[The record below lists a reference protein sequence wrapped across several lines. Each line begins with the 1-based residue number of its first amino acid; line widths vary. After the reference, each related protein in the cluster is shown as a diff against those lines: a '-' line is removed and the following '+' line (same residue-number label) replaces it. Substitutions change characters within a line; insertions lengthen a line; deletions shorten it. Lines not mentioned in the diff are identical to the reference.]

1 MRRIWNKEFAL
12 WGIVLLMCVSCG
24 DPDLF
29 NTDKWSDKIEGDW
42 SPAFKAPVAYGEFTL
57 WDLLQNTSEGED
69 SPIQKVPVA
78 EGSTDSMLVVQYTQE
93 DIYEVALDDIFRF
106 DKDTG
111 RSFLKFEE
119 SLSIKEL
126 IEDALGYEIPVLGVD
141 VKDIPAELRT
151 FKKDI
156 KASLP
161 LPGDFANSELSEIE
175 LNYQLTYAFPE
186 LDDVNYQVVVS
197 VCEVEL
203 FEYNS
208 SDGEK
213 FPGKETRN
221 FELTDNEIT
230 LNFEVKLNSGTY
242 RGSDLNLRVNFSD
255 YDFEKVVGK
264 IIKETPIVVEGDP
277 FKLDNE
283 FLDDIEGSAKF
294 QDPQVIVTLK
304 NKGIGVDAE
313 VDLLLSQDKGQGENK
328 ELDLNGLKFAGNSD
342 LDLKHISDTIDK
354 KMAAGISDFFA
365 LPLKGD
371 ISYLGEV
378 RLNPDGEECVI
389 YKDGSLSMDVEVVI
403 PLSLEGNLVYKA
415 DLGDVNI
422 NIDEDYT
429 DKIDTATLTIQVRN
443 DLPLDLSIPSL
454 ILINDRGTQIG
465 KIEVSSEDKEGI
477 KAESTGKLIFPLSKE
492 ILRDQLNQTN
502 NIQLE
507 IMIANEDAG
516 KGAVLAND
524 KVKFTLSVDVK
535 GNLEDFNF

>member
-1 MRRIWNKEFAL
+1 
-12 WGIVLLMCVSCG
+12 MCVSCG

-57 WDLLQNTSEGED
+57 WDLLQNTAEGED
-69 SPIQKVPVA
+69 SPIQKVPVS

-93 DIYEVALDDIFRF
+93 DIYEVELDDIFKL
-106 DKDTG
+106 DNT
-111 RSFLKFEE
+111 SFLRFEE
-119 SLSIKEL
+119 KWKIKEL
-126 IEDALGYEIPVLGVD
+126 VEEKLGFPIPEGIGIDVGKLGNNRKFEINIEEQ
-141 VKDIPAELRT
+141 
-151 FKKDI
+151 
-156 KASLP
+156 LP
-161 LPGDFANSELSEIE
+161 LPEDFEHSQLSEVV
-175 LNYQLTYAFPE
+175 LKYKLSYVFPA
-186 LDDVNYQVVVS
+186 LDDVTYRAVVS
-197 VCEVEL
+197 VCGESFFEV
-203 FEYNS
+203 NS
-208 SDGEK
+208 SDGT
-213 FPGKETRN
+213 KEPKE
-221 FELTDNEIT
+221 FETKVFKLTDNKIT
-230 LNFEVKLNSGTY
+230 LHIEVELISGTY
-242 RGSDLNLRVNFSD
+242 RGSDLKMTVNFSD

-264 IIKETPIVVEGDP
+264 IIKETPIVVKGDP

-371 ISYLGEV
+371 ISYSGEV
-378 RLNPDGEECVI
+378 VLNPKKEECVI

-477 KAESTGKLIFPLSKE
+477 KAESTGKLIFPLSKK

-516 KGAVLAND
+516 KGVVLAND

>member
-57 WDLLQNTSEGED
+57 WDLLQNTAEGED
-69 SPIQKVPVA
+69 SPIQKVPVS

-93 DIYEVALDDIFRF
+93 DIYEVKLDDIFKL
-106 DKDTG
+106 DNT
-111 RSFLKFEE
+111 SFLRFEE
-119 SLSIKEL
+119 KWKIKEL
-126 IEDALGYEIPVLGVD
+126 VEEKLGFPIPEGVGIDVGKLGNNRKFEINIEEQ
-141 VKDIPAELRT
+141 
-151 FKKDI
+151 
-156 KASLP
+156 LP
-161 LPGDFANSELSEIE
+161 LPEDFEHSQLSEVV
-175 LNYQLTYAFPE
+175 LKYKLSYVFPA
-186 LDDVNYQVVVS
+186 LDDVTYRAVVS
-197 VCEVEL
+197 VCGESFFEV
-203 FEYNS
+203 NS
-208 SDGEK
+208 SDGT
-213 FPGKETRN
+213 KEPKE
-221 FELTDNEIT
+221 FETKVFKLTDNKIT
-230 LNFEVKLNSGTY
+230 LHIEVELISGTY
-242 RGSDLNLRVNFSD
+242 RGSDLKMTVNFSE

-304 NKGIGVDAE
+304 NKGIGVDVE

-371 ISYLGEV
+371 ISYSGEV
-378 RLNPDGEECVI
+378 VLNPDGEECVI

>member
-1 MRRIWNKEFAL
+1 
-12 WGIVLLMCVSCG
+12 MCVSCG

-57 WDLLQNTSEGED
+57 WDLLQNTAEGED

-93 DIYEVALDDIFRF
+93 DIYEVKLDDIFRF

-111 RSFLKFEE
+111 RSFLKFGDT
-119 SLSIKEL
+119 LNIKEL
-126 IEDALGYEIPVLGVD
+126 IEDALGYEIPVFGVN

-156 KASLP
+156 KTSLP

-203 FEYNS
+203 FKYNS

-378 RLNPDGEECVI
+378 RLNPDGEKCVI

-403 PLSLEGNLVYKA
+403 PLSLKGNLVYKA

-454 ILINDRGTQIG
+454 ILINDRGIQIG

-524 KVKFTLSVDVK
+524 KVKFTLSMDVK

>member
-57 WDLLQNTSEGED
+57 WDLLQNTAEGED

-93 DIYEVALDDIFRF
+93 DIYEVALDDIFKL
-106 DKDTG
+106 DNT
-111 RSFLKFEE
+111 SFLRFEE
-119 SLSIKEL
+119 KWKIKEL
-126 IEDALGYEIPVLGVD
+126 VEEKLGFPIPEGVGIDVGKLGNNRKFEINIEEQ
-141 VKDIPAELRT
+141 
-151 FKKDI
+151 
-156 KASLP
+156 LP
-161 LPGDFANSELSEIE
+161 LPEDFEHSQLSEVV
-175 LNYQLTYAFPE
+175 LKYKLSYVFPA
-186 LDDVNYQVVVS
+186 LDDVTYRAVVS
-197 VCEVEL
+197 VCGESFFEV
-203 FEYNS
+203 NS
-208 SDGEK
+208 SDGT
-213 FPGKETRN
+213 KEPKE
-221 FELTDNEIT
+221 FETKVFKLTDNKIT
-230 LNFEVKLNSGTY
+230 LHIEVELISGTY
-242 RGSDLNLRVNFSD
+242 RGSDLKMTVNFSE

>member
-57 WDLLQNTSEGED
+57 WDLLQNTAEGED
-69 SPIQKVPVA
+69 SPIQKVPVS

-93 DIYEVALDDIFRF
+93 DIYEVKLDDIFKL
-106 DKDTG
+106 DNT
-111 RSFLKFEE
+111 SFLRFEE
-119 SLSIKEL
+119 KWKIKEL
-126 IEDALGYEIPVLGVD
+126 VEEKLGFPIPEGVGIDVGKLGNNRKFEINIEEQ
-141 VKDIPAELRT
+141 
-151 FKKDI
+151 
-156 KASLP
+156 LP
-161 LPGDFANSELSEIE
+161 LPEDFEHSQLSEVV
-175 LNYQLTYAFPE
+175 LKYKLSYVFPA
-186 LDDVNYQVVVS
+186 LDDVTYRAVVS
-197 VCEVEL
+197 VCGESFFEV
-203 FEYNS
+203 NS
-208 SDGEK
+208 SDGT
-213 FPGKETRN
+213 KEPKE
-221 FELTDNEIT
+221 FETKVFKLTDNKIT
-230 LNFEVKLNSGTY
+230 LHIEVELISGTY
-242 RGSDLNLRVNFSD
+242 RGSDLKMTVNFSE

-371 ISYLGEV
+371 ISYSGEV
-378 RLNPDGEECVI
+378 VLNPKKEECVI

-403 PLSLEGNLVYKA
+403 PLSLKGNLVYKA